1 MHVFRLDL
9 GGNIKNIII
18 YFKGNEKLL
27 EGYKQ
32 DSNILL
38 SWYS

>member
-18 YFKGNEKLL
+18 YSNGNEKLL
-27 EGYKQ
+27 EGYEQ

-38 SWYS
+38 SW